1 MIRNIQGK
9 KEINFL
15 VVIFIII
22 AIIGVVIKS
31 FEFYNIKIIYT
42 TTADIYKHP
51 LKVSNAALTIKQDI
65 YKIDRDI
72 KDILLSHSKEDIST
86 LIEEVNAHERRV
98 YETFSIIEQNIL
110 GVDGQ
115 RLEKK
120 TKKLFKAWKPMRD
133 EVISLVKNS
142 KRDDAIAINRDK
154 GANHVLKL
162 DAATFELYAYA
173 QNKAIG
179 FKNKSESSFEI
190 LQRMNVAISLLFF
203 LSFIFIGYYIIHIIS
218 KYISK
223 NEHLDS
229 VLSVILNINQLIA
242 REKDAQLLIKESCN
256 ILVSTHIYSNAYIV
270 TYDKNMNIEYL
281 TSTDTSENFIK
292 YKEKLNQGWISHCVD
307 RTLNTNG
314 LYSFIENTKNIC
326 IECPLACKY
335 ENRNAFNIALKY
347 NERIYG
353 YLTLSIDRIYL
364 NENNERAL
372 LKEVAG
378 DIAFALYNLENEKSL
393 IKKEERYRRVI
404 EATNDGL
411 WDWNLVTSDVY
422 YSPRWKSMLGY
433 SDDELENSLEAW
445 NKLVHPDDI
454 KQVMIDIESSRENK
468 TKQYKNIHRL
478 KHKDG
483 HWVWIESRGKTI
495 YDEKSKPVRMIGS
508 HIDISEQIK
517 LQQELVET
525 NKKLTNIAENIPGA
539 IYTFQSFS
547 DGRSCFPFASEHLYD
562 IYGVTAKEVIED
574 ATKVFGVLHPE
585 DFNNVVKTIQT
596 SFEELTLW
604 RDEYR
609 VVHPE
614 KGIIW
619 LKGIA
624 KPEKQLDGSVLWY
637 GYIHDITENKI
648 AELEIHKAKTY
659 YKTLLEYASDGVHI
673 LDLDGNLIA
682 YSRSFAEHLGY
693 EYDEVKTLN
702 IRDWNLLVLQEQM
715 GVIVKEL
722 LETPKIFETKHRKKD
737 GTVVNVQINAKG
749 IELDGVL
756 CLYASSRD
764 ITQEKKIKENLIE
777 SEERFKNL
785 VQQSPSSI
793 EIYDLEGWMISLNH
807 AAELLWDIKA
817 ENVLHKFNI
826 LESEEAKHTGLY
838 QYIEKAYEGVV
849 SELEPIEFNPSRT
862 KANQGRKRCV
872 KTTMYPLKDSNSKVN
887 SIVVSHI
894 DYTARQEAI
903 LLAAEKQRRFE
914 TIFNEAPNP
923 IMLHNEDGKVLM
935 VNKAWKTLSGYDFD
949 EIDTIEKWTK
959 NAYGKKMSVV
969 KEQMDKLYE
978 LATTVNEGEY
988 SINAKNGDIITW
1000 QFSSA
1005 ALGIIDNKRT
1015 VISSGMDIT
1024 QLKKKD
1030 EMLIAQSRLAAMGE
1044 MIGMIAHQWRQPLN
1058 IISMNANNMILDIT
1072 LDELDI
1078 LEVEEYSNNI
1088 QIQTENL
1095 SKTIDDFRNFFK
1107 PDKSIVK
1114 IKVQDIIKETYKIV
1128 KDGLRSNNI
1137 AFNTSYKS
1145 ESEIDACP
1153 RELMQVF
1160 VSIINNSKDAI
1171 IQKKH
1176 KDAEIDVMVY
1186 EDDNYVITDICDN
1199 GGGIDMEILPKIFDP
1214 YFTTKDETTGTGLGL
1229 YMSKMIIDNHF
1240 DGNIEAYNQNEGVCF
1255 RVSLSK

>member
-31 FEFYNIKIIYT
+31 FEFYNIKIMHA

-65 YKIDRDI
+65 YKIDRDMR
-72 KDILLSHSKEDIST
+72 DILLSLSKEDISA
-86 LIEEVNAHERRV
+86 LIEEVNDHERHV
-98 YETFSIIEQNIL
+98 YETFSIIEHNIL

-115 RLEKK
+115 KLEKK
-120 TKKLFKAWKPMRD
+120 TKELFKVWKPMRD

-142 KRDDAIAINRDK
+142 KRDDAIAINKDRR
-154 GANHVLKL
+154 ANHVLKL
-162 DAATFELYAYA
+162 ETAINELYAYA

-203 LSFIFIGYYIIHIIS
+203 LSFIFIGYYIIYLTS

-229 VLSVILNINQLIA
+229 VLSVILDINQLIV
-242 REKDAQLLIKESCN
+242 REKNPQLLIKESCN
-256 ILVSTHIYSNAYIV
+256 ILVSTNVYSNAHIV

-281 TSTDTSENFIK
+281 TSTDVSENFMA

-307 RTLNTNG
+307 ITLNTNG

-326 IECPLACKY
+326 IECPLAGEYKY
-335 ENRNAFNIALKY
+335 KNAFNIALKY

-353 YLTLSIDRIYL
+353 YLTLSIDTVYL
-364 NENNERAL
+364 NENNELAL

-378 DIAFALYNLENEKSL
+378 DIAFALHNLENEKSL

-411 WDWNLVTSDVY
+411 WDWNLVTNDVY
-422 YSPRWKSMLGY
+422 LSPRWKSMLGY
-433 SDDELENSLEAW
+433 GYSELKNSFETW
-445 NKLVHPDDI
+445 EKLVHPDDK
-454 KQVMIDIESSRENK
+454 KQIMIDIELSNENK

-495 YDEKSKPVRMIGS
+495 FDENSKPVRMIGS
-508 HIDISEQIK
+508 HIDISERIK
-517 LQQELVET
+517 LQQELLET
-525 NKKLTNIAENIPGA
+525 NKKLTNIAENVPGV

-585 DFNNVVKTIQT
+585 DFDNVVKKIQT

-604 RDEYR
+604 TDEYR

-614 KGIIW
+614 KGTIW

-637 GYIHDITENKI
+637 GYIHDIT
-648 AELEIHKAKTY
+648 
-659 YKTLLEYASDGVHI
+659 
-673 LDLDGNLIA
+673 
-682 YSRSFAEHLGY
+682 
-693 EYDEVKTLN
+693 
-702 IRDWNLLVLQEQM
+702 QEQ
-715 GVIVKEL
+715 
-722 LETPKIFETKHRKKD
+722 
-737 GTVVNVQINAKG
+737 
-749 IELDGVL
+749 
-756 CLYASSRD
+756 
-764 ITQEKKIKENLIE
+764 KIKENLIE

-793 EIYDLEGWMISLNH
+793 EIYDSEGWMIGLNH

-826 LESEEAKHTGLY
+826 FESEEVKHIGLN

-849 SELEPIEFNPSRT
+849 SELEPMEFNPSRI
-862 KANQGRKRCV
+862 KANQGRKRWV
-872 KTTMYPLKDSNSKVN
+872 KSTIYPLKDSNSKVK

-903 LLAAEKQRRFE
+903 LLAEEKQKRFE

-923 IMLHNEDGKVLM
+923 IILHNEDGKVLM
-935 VNKAWKTLSGYDFD
+935 VNKALKRLSGYDFD

-959 NAYGKKMSVV
+959 NAYGKKMSTV
-969 KEQMDKLYE
+969 KEHIDKLYE
-978 LATTVNEGEY
+978 LSGAINEGEY
-988 SINAKNGDIITW
+988 SINAKNGNVLTW

-1005 ALGIIDNKRT
+1005 PLGIMDNRRT
-1015 VISSGMDIT
+1015 VISSAMDIT

-1078 LEVEEYSNNI
+1078 SEVEEYSHNI

-1114 IKVQDIIKETYKIV
+1114 IKLQDIIKETYKIV
-1128 KDGLRSNNI
+1128 KDNLRSNDI

-1176 KDAEIDVMVY
+1176 KDAKIDVNIY
-1186 EDDNYVITDICDN
+1186 EDENYVITDICDN

-1214 YFTTKDETTGTGLGL
+1214 YFTTKDETMGTGLGL

-1240 DGNIEAYNQNEGVCF
+1240 NGSIEAYNENEGVCI

>member
-1 MIRNIQGK
+1 MIRNIHGK
-9 KEINFL
+9 KEISFL

-22 AIIGVVIKS
+22 AIVGVVIKS
-31 FEFYNIKIIYT
+31 FEFYNIKIIYA
-42 TTADIYKHP
+42 TTADIYEHP

-65 YKIDRDI
+65 YKIDRDM
-72 KDILLSHSKEDIST
+72 KNILLSLSKEDISK

-98 YETFSIIEQNIL
+98 YENFSIIEHNIL

-115 RLEKK
+115 KLEKK
-120 TKKLFKAWKPMRD
+120 TKELFKAWKYTRD

-142 KRDDAIAINRDK
+142 KRDDAIAISKDK
-154 GANHVLKL
+154 GANHVLML

-179 FKNKSESSFEI
+179 FKNKSESSFET
-190 LQRMNVAISLLFF
+190 LQRINLTISLLFF
-203 LSFIFIGYYIIHIIS
+203 SSFIFIGYYIIHLIS

-229 VLSVILNINQLIA
+229 VLSVILNINKLIV
-242 REKDAQLLIKESCN
+242 REKDSQLLIKESCN
-256 ILVSTHIYSNAYIV
+256 ILVSTHVYSNAHIV

-281 TSTDTSENFIK
+281 TSTDSSEDFMA

-307 RTLNTNG
+307 RTLNTDN
-314 LYSFIENTKNIC
+314 LYSFIENTKNFC
-326 IECPLACKY
+326 IECPLSSQYKY
-335 ENRNAFNIALKY
+335 KNAFNIALKY

-353 YLTLSIDRIYL
+353 YMTLSIDTVYL
-364 NENNERAL
+364 NEKNELAL

-378 DIAFALYNLENEKSL
+378 DIAFALHNIENRKNL
-393 IKKEERYRRVI
+393 IKKEERYRRAM

-411 WDWNLVTSDVY
+411 WDWNLVTNDMY
-422 YSPRWKSMLGY
+422 YSPKWKNMLGY
-433 SDDELENSLEAW
+433 SDGELENSFETW
-445 NKLVHPDDI
+445 NKLIHPDDI
-454 KQVMIDIESSRENK
+454 KQAVIDVRLLNENK

-495 YDEKSKPVRMIGS
+495 FDEKNKPIRMIGS
-508 HIDISEQIK
+508 HIDISERIK
-517 LQQELVET
+517 LQQELLES
-525 NKKLTNIAENIPGA
+525 NKKLTNIAENIPGV
-539 IYTFQSFS
+539 IYTFQSFA
-547 DGRSCFPFASEHLYD
+547 DGRSCFPFASEHIYD
-562 IYGVTAKEVIED
+562 IYGVTGKEVKED
-574 ATKVFGVLHPE
+574 ATKVFNVIHPE
-585 DFNNVVKTIQT
+585 DFDNVVKKIQT

-604 RDEYR
+604 TDEYR

-614 KGIIW
+614 KGTIW

-637 GYIHDITENKI
+637 GYIHDIT
-648 AELEIHKAKTY
+648 
-659 YKTLLEYASDGVHI
+659 
-673 LDLDGNLIA
+673 
-682 YSRSFAEHLGY
+682 
-693 EYDEVKTLN
+693 
-702 IRDWNLLVLQEQM
+702 QEQ
-715 GVIVKEL
+715 
-722 LETPKIFETKHRKKD
+722 
-737 GTVVNVQINAKG
+737 
-749 IELDGVL
+749 
-756 CLYASSRD
+756 
-764 ITQEKKIKENLIE
+764 KIKESLIE
-777 SEERFKNL
+777 SKERFKNL

-793 EIYDLEGWMISLNH
+793 EIYDLEGWMIGLNH

-817 ENVLHKFNI
+817 ENVLYKFNVF
-826 LESEEAKHTGLY
+826 ESEEVKHTGFY

-849 SELEPIEFNPSRT
+849 SELEPMEFNPSRI
-862 KANQGRKRCV
+862 KANQGRKRWV
-872 KTTMYPLKDSNSKVN
+872 KSTIYPLKDSNSKVK

-903 LLAAEKQRRFE
+903 LLAEEKQKRFE

-923 IMLHNEDGKVLM
+923 IILHNEDGKVLM
-935 VNKAWKTLSGYDFD
+935 VNKALKRLSGYDFD

-959 NAYGKKMSVV
+959 NAYGKKMSTV
-969 KEQMDKLYE
+969 KEHIDKLYE
-978 LATTVNEGEY
+978 LSGAINEGEY
-988 SINAKNGDIITW
+988 SINAKNGNVLTW

-1005 ALGIIDNKRT
+1005 PLGIMDNRRT
-1015 VISSGMDIT
+1015 VISSAMDIT

-1078 LEVEEYSNNI
+1078 SEVEEYSHNI

-1114 IKVQDIIKETYKIV
+1114 IKLQDIIKETYKIV
-1128 KDGLRSNNI
+1128 KDNLRSNDI

-1176 KDAEIDVMVY
+1176 KDAKIDVNIY
-1186 EDDNYVITDICDN
+1186 EDENYVITDICDN

-1214 YFTTKDETTGTGLGL
+1214 YFTTKDETMGTGLGL

-1240 DGNIEAYNQNEGVCF
+1240 NGSIEAYNENEGVCI